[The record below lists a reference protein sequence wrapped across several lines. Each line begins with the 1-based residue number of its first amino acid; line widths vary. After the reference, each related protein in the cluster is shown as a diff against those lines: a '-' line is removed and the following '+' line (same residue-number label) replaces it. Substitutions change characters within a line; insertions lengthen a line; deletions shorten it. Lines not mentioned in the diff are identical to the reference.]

1 MEKKLSS
8 KLTIVYKIFLPIL
21 WIMLIVGLTTF
32 IFLDSN
38 DPKTFL
44 MLFMLIPILLL
55 IKIQQITYDNERI
68 YIQNWRST
76 KTFELKNIIA
86 INEGSIISL
95 DPFFEIE
102 IKTVDGTIIK
112 IEFMPKVS
120 ELLNFMLTNKYT
132 GNLFDLKSKI
142 IDIKN
147 K

>member
-1 MEKKLSS
+1 
-8 KLTIVYKIFLPIL
+8 
-21 WIMLIVGLTTF
+21 MLIVGLTTF